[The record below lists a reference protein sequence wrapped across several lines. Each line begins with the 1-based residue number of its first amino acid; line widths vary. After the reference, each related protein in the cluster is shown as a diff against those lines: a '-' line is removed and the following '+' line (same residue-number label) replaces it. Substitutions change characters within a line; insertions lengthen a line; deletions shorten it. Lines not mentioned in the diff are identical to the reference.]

1 MSKQHSN
8 WHKYFIGVLS
18 LGLCMTLHV
27 YAQGRGGG
35 GGGGGGG
42 FGGGGGIGGGARGGG
57 ASSTSSSSSV
67 TRQYPANGMIPD
79 AYFSIDPETRRVVVI
94 APEEAM
100 PYVFQVLTNLDRPK
114 PQVLIKV
121 VFLEVQHNNSSDI
134 GIEGN
139 YNRVNNKLG
148 SQLLGYVTNFGMV
161 PIRTITGSGSN
172 TTTTVTPTP
181 GITGYTPISK
191 TINVGNNFN
200 LASGLASSGNAA
212 GLYQILGSDFS
223 ATITAIAQA
232 GSIKVLSRP
241 SILARNNQPAQ
252 IVVGQQVPM
261 ITSVTYSAINSTPIN
276 SITYENVGVI
286 LNVTPF
292 ITADGL
298 VEMIVNPIV
307 SSLDMTTQIPISAGV
322 YAPAVNTRSANTV
335 VVTPDGQTVVLGGMM
350 QSEKTTA
357 DSKIPILG
365 DLPLLGNLFKH
376 KQKSETQSELII
388 FLTPHIVQAPT
399 QLAALSDRE
408 REKSTA
414 PNAFS
419 EKELNQFIDNLP
431 ARKTEATSKTGG
443 RRAAGSTP
451 VLPSGKGQDAA
462 GSQVLPNS
470 PDSTPSQ

>member
-35 GGGGGGG
+35 GGGGGGFGGGG
-42 FGGGGGIGGGARGGG
+42 FGGGGGGGARGGG
-57 ASSTSSSSSV
+57 ASSSASTSV

-121 VFLEVQHNNSSDI
+121 VFLEVTHNNSSDI
-134 GIEGN
+134 GVEGN
-139 YNRVNNKLG
+139 YNGLNSHF
-148 SQLLGYVTNFGMV
+148 SQLMGYVTNFGLSS
-161 PIRTITGSGSN
+161 ITSGSGSN
-172 TTTTVTPTP
+172 ATTTPTIVPTSVTPS
-181 GITGYTPISK
+181 YKSSVV
-191 TINVGNNFN
+191 NNNFN
-200 LASGLASSGNAA
+200 LASGLASSGNAS
-212 GLYQILGSDFS
+212 GLYQILGSDFT

-252 IVVGQQVPM
+252 IVVGQQVPL
-261 ITSVTYSAINSTPIN
+261 IQSVSYNGLNGTPIN
-276 SITYENVGVI
+276 AFTYQNVGVI

-292 ITADGL
+292 ITPDGL

-307 SSLDMTTQIPISAGV
+307 SSIDPTISIQIAQGV
-322 YAPAVNTRSANTV
+322 TAPVIDTRSANTV
-335 VVTPDGQTVVLGGMM
+335 VVTPDGQTVVLGGLM
-350 QSEKTTA
+350 QSSKTTT
-357 DSKIPILG
+357 DTKIPILG
-365 DLPLLGNLFKH
+365 DIPLLGNFFKH
-376 KQKSETQSELII
+376 KMKNDSQTELMI
-388 FLTPHIVQAPT
+388 FLTPYIVQAPT
-399 QLAALSDRE
+399 QLAALSNQE
-408 REKSTA
+408 REKSAA
-414 PNAFS
+414 PNAFT

-431 ARKTEATSKTGG
+431 ARKPDATGKKGSRKATSYVPVPPPSKGVDATGNQ
-443 RRAAGSTP
+443 AMPNTP
-451 VLPSGKGQDAA
+451 DPT
-462 GSQVLPNS
+462 PN
-470 PDSTPSQ
+470 P